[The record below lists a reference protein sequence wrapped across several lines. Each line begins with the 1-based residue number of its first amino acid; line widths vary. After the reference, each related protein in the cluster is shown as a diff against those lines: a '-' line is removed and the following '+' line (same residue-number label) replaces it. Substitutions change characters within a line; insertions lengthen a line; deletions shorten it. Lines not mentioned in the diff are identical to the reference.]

1 MAQMWCRVFFLIMV
15 LAGCTSALHGT
26 FVPHSYKGDS
36 EKASALG
43 PVEGR
48 SCQVQGLYILPM
60 DEPPS
65 TQQALEAARLVI
77 PGTLYLA
84 DISIDDE
91 TLWHFGY
98 ARQCIVVQATAWG
111 KPTP

>member
-1 MAQMWCRVFFLIMV
+1 M
-15 LAGCTSALHGT
+15 
-26 FVPHSYKGDS
+26 
-36 EKASALG
+36 
-43 PVEGR
+43 
-48 SCQVQGLYILPM
+48 QGLYLLPM

-65 TQQALEAARLVI
+65 TQQALKAAKQVI
-77 PGTLYLA
+77 PGTHFLV

-111 KPTP
+111 EPPP

>member
-1 MAQMWCRVFFLIMV
+1 MARVMCPVVFVMMA

-26 FVPHSYKGDS
+26 FVAHSHKGDS
-36 EKASALG
+36 DNASLLG

-48 SCQVQGLYILPM
+48 SCQVQGLYLLPM
-60 DEPPS
+60 DDPPS
-65 TQQALEAARLVI
+65 TQEALEAAKQMI
-77 PGTLYLA
+77 PGTHYLA

-98 ARQCIVVQATAWG
+98 ARQCIVVQAIAWG
-111 KPTP
+111 EPAS